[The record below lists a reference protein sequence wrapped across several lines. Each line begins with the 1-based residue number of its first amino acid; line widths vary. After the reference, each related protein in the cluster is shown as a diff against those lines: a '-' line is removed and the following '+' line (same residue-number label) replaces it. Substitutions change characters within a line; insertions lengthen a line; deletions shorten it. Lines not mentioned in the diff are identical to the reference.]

1 MIDSRLRSAA
11 SESCRETLAV
21 ARNLERIWLDVLEE
35 APPLQLR
42 RLIDA
47 LQANASSLTER
58 REM

>member
-1 MIDSRLRSAA
+1 MIDSRLTSAA
-11 SESCRETLAV
+11 RESCRETLAV

-42 RLIDA
+42 RLIDS

-58 REM
+58 QEM